1 MAGRLTTAV
10 GLVRLEGALGRSPP
24 LSAVTR
30 IGPWLTLGT
39 LLCHGAA
46 AGAQAALTVPLECR
60 IGSAP
65 WSPCTMTI
73 QRFGEH
79 WWLQVGAQ
87 RLEFRSDGR
96 GSITMRDGSGSQRA
110 VHPIWREPRSLCWD
124 GVCAKGDLPLD

>member
-1 MAGRLTTAV
+1 MAGRLTTAA

-30 IGPWLTLGT
+30 IGPWLTLVT
-39 LLCHGAA
+39 LLCHGAT

-110 VHPIWREPRSLCWD
+110 VQPIWREPRSLCWD

>member
-1 MAGRLTTAV
+1 LAGRLTTATA
-10 GLVRLEGALGRSPP
+10 LVRLEGALGRSPP

-110 VHPIWREPRSLCWD
+110 VQPIWREPRSLCWD